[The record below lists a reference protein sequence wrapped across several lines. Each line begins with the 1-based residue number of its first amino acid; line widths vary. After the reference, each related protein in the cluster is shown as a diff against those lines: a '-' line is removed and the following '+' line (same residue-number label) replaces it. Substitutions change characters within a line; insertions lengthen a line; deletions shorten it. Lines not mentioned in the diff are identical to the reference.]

1 MSDNEYYY
9 RDQMRELQNVNMF
22 VRVNTLR
29 SVLNKLEWF
38 KENNGTLDHAIEFIK
53 SELKWYKKF

>member
-53 SELKWYKKF
+53 SELK

>member
-9 RDQMRELQNVNMF
+9 RDQMRELQNVNAF

-29 SVLNKLEWF
+29 TVLNKLEWF
-38 KENNGTLDHAIEFIK
+38 KENNKTLDEAIEFIK
-53 SELKWYKKF
+53 SELK